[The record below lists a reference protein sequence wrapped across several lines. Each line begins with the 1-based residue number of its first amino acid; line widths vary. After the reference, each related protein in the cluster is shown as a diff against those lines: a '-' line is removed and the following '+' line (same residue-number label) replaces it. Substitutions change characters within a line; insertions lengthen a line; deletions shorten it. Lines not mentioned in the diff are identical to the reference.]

1 MIGRIWSAV
10 LKAAPIR
17 FWVQAGAGVALT
29 VVLCAYGLVIWR
41 GPWPKTEAGH
51 QLDLLGQGQLVA
63 GFLVLVALVCITGT
77 KVNFNA
83 TRQGITA
90 DIGDDDDDQP
100 QKFAIEGEVTAT
112 PEPK

>member
-1 MIGRIWSAV
+1 MIGRVWNAV
-10 LKAAPIR
+10 LKSAPVR

-29 VVLCAYGLVIWR
+29 FVFVAYGLVIWR

-83 TRQGITA
+83 SKQGITA
-90 DIGDDDDDQP
+90 DIGDDDEP
-100 QKFAIEGEVTAT
+100 QKFAVTGEVTAT